1 MTANQSV
8 VVGAGPYGLSVA
20 AHLRGAGVPTAVF
33 GKPMEFWQAM
43 PRGMFLRSAW
53 SASSLS
59 APMRRGNLDSYMV
72 ATGARQQLPIPLPTF
87 IDYGKW
93 FQRQHVPDVDPTYV
107 ESVDRD
113 GAGFH
118 VGLADGRRV
127 AADRVVLAA
136 GIGTFAFTPDFARD
150 LPESLASHSG
160 AHPDLS
166 RFQGQTVGVIG
177 GGQSAI
183 ETSALL
189 HEVGAGVE
197 LIVRNQVRWLSFHDY
212 RGPGRK
218 LLYAPSDVGPPG
230 LNWLLHF
237 PLVFRRLPLKT
248 RLAITRRAVKPAG
261 ARWLHDRVVGKV
273 RITEHTW
280 VTRADPQHG
289 RLWLE
294 LSDGSARLL
303 DHLFLATGYRPGL
316 EKLPFISPSIRAQVA
331 ERDGWPVL
339 NRWLESSVPGL
350 HFVGGIA
357 DHSYG
362 PICRFVSGAESAAR
376 QIAAHATHPRAT
388 G

>member
-1 MTANQSV
+1 
-8 VVGAGPYGLSVA
+8 
-20 AHLRGAGVPTAVF
+20 
-33 GKPMEFWQAM
+33 
-43 PRGMFLRSAW
+43 
-53 SASSLS
+53 
-59 APMRRGNLDSYMV
+59 
-72 ATGARQQLPIPLPTF
+72 
-87 IDYGKW
+87 
-93 FQRQHVPDVDPTYV
+93 
-107 ESVDRD
+107 
-113 GAGFH
+113 
-118 VGLADGRRV
+118 
-127 AADRVVLAA
+127 
-136 GIGTFAFTPDFARD
+136 
-150 LPESLASHSG
+150 
-160 AHPDLS
+160 
-166 RFQGQTVGVIG
+166 
-177 GGQSAI
+177 
-183 ETSALL
+183 
-189 HEVGAGVE
+189 VE

-280 VTRADPQHG
+280 VTRAYPRHG